1 MFRLKSIPAFVF
13 FFAAATLLRG
23 QCPTSNP
30 VMVTNA
36 NNVGGGSLNWA
47 IACVN
52 NTPALTTIQFNISG
66 ASIISPTAAAPLP
79 NITKANALID
89 GLTQPSGDLI
99 IDGSV
104 ASSSANGLTIAASGG
119 NVTIRGIHIRDFN
132 STAGG
137 GTGIAINVGN
147 NCDLTDNR
155 LTNNR
160 IGIATSTLI
169 TLLNISNN
177 IIGVTASGG
186 ASGHSAQGI
195 NIGGAPTNG
204 SITGN
209 TIANSSGAG
218 INVTGG
224 TVFISNNSIYC
235 NLGGGITRSG
245 GPVAPV
251 ITSANTQR
259 IRGTAA
265 AGRVIE
271 VFSHSITGCT
281 AAPCQ
286 GKTLLGSVTTPGTGI
301 WTLNLTT
308 GQIPG
313 GTPITATSTQNSNN
327 TSIFSTCASASD
339 CSALNANIA
348 VNSNVNCF
356 GGSTG
361 SATAS
366 ATGFSPLS
374 APTFLWNTNQTT
386 TTISNLTANTY
397 TVTVTDGVGCTN
409 SETATI
415 TQPTPLTNNI
425 STQNVLCFGGTSGSA
440 TANPS
445 GGTPNTAS
453 GYTYKWNTGPTTQ
466 TLPNIPA
473 GAYTV
478 TVTDANGCT
487 VTTSAT
493 ITQPLAL
500 SATVSVQNVACFG
513 GSNGSATANPSG
525 GTPGYTYLWNNGQTT
540 PTAINLAAGNY
551 MVTITDENGC
561 TVVRTA
567 SVTQPNAL
575 TATVSTQNVVCFGGS
590 TGSANA
596 SATGGTPGG
605 PGYSFLWS
613 TGATTATISNLP
625 ANTYTV
631 TVTDV
636 AGCTDTQTGSV
647 SQPPQLIAAM
657 TTENAQCFGETTGG
671 ATASATGGTPGST
684 NYTFLWSNG
693 SAGSSIFNV
702 AAGTYT
708 VTATDAVGCTDT
720 QTGTVGQPLLLTVG
734 ISTQNIACFGGNTGT
749 ATATPTGG
757 IPGYNYL
764 WNNGQTTPTATSLTA
779 GTYTVTVTDVNGCT
793 AIRTTSL
800 SQPTALNLNLSSTD
814 ETAVGAEDGTATAV
828 ASGGTPNLNY
838 LWNTG
843 ATTFSIVNLPPGIY
857 TVTVTDANGC
867 TISDLTAVNSFNCA
881 GLNLNVS
888 STNASCF
895 GLANGT
901 ATATPSGSSG
911 YTYLWNTG
919 ATTASISNLPSG
931 VYTVTVSDAAGC
943 TIVAGTNVSQ
953 PTALTLSV
961 ASTGETAVNANN
973 GTATATASGG
983 TPSWSY
989 NWNTGATAMNLT
1001 GLAPGIYTVTVTDAN
1016 DCTQSATASVA
1027 AFGCTGVSVSISQ
1040 TNIACFGA
1048 ADGTV
1053 TATSGGGSPTFTYLW
1068 NTGATTATIANLVAA
1083 TYTVTMTD
1091 GAGCTAVN
1099 SATLTQPPALAVT
1112 VAHTDETAVNAKDG
1126 TATALASGGTPG
1138 FTYLWNTGATTINIS
1153 SLVPGT
1159 YTVTATDTNGCTRT
1173 NSATVAPFGC
1183 TGVSVGISQT
1193 NIACFGAAD
1202 GTAIATSGGG
1212 SPTFTYLW
1220 NTGATT
1226 ATIANLIAA
1235 TYTVTMTD
1243 AAGCTAV
1250 SSATLT
1256 QPPALAVTVAHTNE
1270 TAVNAKD
1277 GTATALAS
1285 GGTPGFTYLWN
1296 TGATTINISSLVPGT
1311 YTVTVTDTNGC
1322 TRTNSATV
1330 APFGCTG
1337 VSVGVSQTN
1346 IACFGAADGTVT
1358 ATSGGGSPNFT
1369 YLWNTG
1375 ATTATIANL
1384 VAATYTVTMTD
1395 AAGCTAVN
1403 SATLTQRPALAV
1415 TVAKTNETLANA
1427 KDGTATAAVA
1437 GGTAPYGYFWNTG
1450 ATTSGIA
1457 NLAPGNYTVTIT
1469 DANDCTTT
1477 RSVAVLAGTGGG
1489 GGCKALPVY
1498 AVMIPAKVCGNTEF
1512 ILEVNDLYP
1521 NPAVLYVWMLPNG
1534 DTLVTPKTELDLV
1547 ATSTAF
1553 SGNYFVLRDSAGCR
1567 SIAVGGAPLEVVSLA
1582 PGSIFAGKDTVI
1594 CAAGVVVLKTSAPT
1608 TGTGAWVSLGV
1619 AKVDNPALPL
1629 SSARNLQTGPNRFVW
1644 KIDLP
1649 GCPGAAADTV
1659 TYFLEQKPIVNDDY
1673 YTLQRAHDVAV
1684 MEILLND
1691 NLTGLTDT
1699 MLTLVDDVAIGQLE
1713 FLAEGRRFRY
1723 SVEEEGYRGT
1733 VTFRYAVCPPM
1744 PSICNLGCDTATVT
1758 IDILNLP
1765 NVPEGLIL
1773 DDPGLNGKL
1782 TIRGVSGFSRVEI
1795 TIFNRWGD
1803 LVFTEKDYDNAA
1815 PWQGK
1820 FNGKNLPEGA
1830 YYYFLKAY
1838 DGSKLVGG
1846 VLKGVVHLFDHS
1858 NLGQ

>member
-1159 YTVTATDTNGCTRT
+1159 YTVT
-1173 NSATVAPFGC
+1173 
-1183 TGVSVGISQT
+1183 
-1193 NIACFGAAD
+1193 
-1202 GTAIATSGGG
+1202 
-1212 SPTFTYLW
+1212 
-1220 NTGATT
+1220 
-1226 ATIANLIAA
+1226 
-1235 TYTVTMTD
+1235 
-1243 AAGCTAV
+1243 
-1250 SSATLT
+1250 
-1256 QPPALAVTVAHTNE
+1256 
-1270 TAVNAKD
+1270 
-1277 GTATALAS
+1277 
-1285 GGTPGFTYLWN
+1285 
-1296 TGATTINISSLVPGT
+1296 
-1311 YTVTVTDTNGC
+1311 VTDTNGC